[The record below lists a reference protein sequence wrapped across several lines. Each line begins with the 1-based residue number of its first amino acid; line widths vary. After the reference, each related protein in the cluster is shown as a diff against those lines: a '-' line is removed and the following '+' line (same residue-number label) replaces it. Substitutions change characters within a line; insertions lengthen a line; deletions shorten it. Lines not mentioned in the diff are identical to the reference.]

1 MEYVKDK
8 ELYDYKPPDTDLEEW
23 RGLLNIATRPS
34 VRTQIEH
41 LISNLESTLNTSNN
55 ANNTSKVVYNTVTSF
70 SWDQTQRNVT
80 VLVPVSEEPK
90 DVNVDVKP
98 DSLDIKFV
106 SGSKHYQLKLKN
118 LFSKINTTS
127 SWKWKSGYLQ
137 VKLEKE
143 NHVNWSSL
151 TSSSDKEKK
160 LLPQKTDESNPQ
172 AMLMDMMKNL
182 YDQGDDEMKR
192 TIAKAWVNV

>member
-1 MEYVKDK
+1 MQYVKDK
-8 ELYDYKPPDTDLEEW
+8 KLYDYNPPNADLEEW

-34 VRTQIEH
+34 VRTQIEQ
-41 LISNLESTLNTSNN
+41 LISNLESTLNASNN
-55 ANNTSKVVYNTVTSF
+55 TNGTSKIVYNTVTSF

-106 SGSKHYQLKLKN
+106 SGTKHYQLKLKK

-127 SWKWKSGYLQ
+127 TWKWKSGYLQ

-151 TSSSDKEKK
+151 TSNSDKEKK
-160 LLPQKTDESNPQ
+160 LLSQKTDESNPQ